1 MPSPNPSSAELSN
14 RMNKSLETVPL
25 AAVATLKQEAR
36 RSGGLLDLVGLR
48 MINQVPGKPSEPLG
62 RD

>member
-14 RMNKSLETVPL
+14 RMNKRLETVPL

-36 RSGGLLDLVGLR
+36 RSGGLLDLVGRR
-48 MINQVPGKPSEPLG
+48 MIN
-62 RD
+62 